1 MKYVK
6 SFLEYFG
13 GFTTFTANDAK
24 LFLRKNGADK
34 DYHKVFMHNLI
45 GSGRVFR
52 IKKGYYTLHDDLM
65 TAGFAFSPFY
75 YGLETVLTYNGLW
88 DYVTPVSIITTG
100 KAKSGV
106 RDVLGRN
113 VSVRRISKKMFFGYS
128 MVKYENSFYIPMAD
142 IEKTLIDS
150 VYFRALF
157 NREVY
162 EKMIGRIDAGKLGK
176 YLESCPRIV
185 RLRVEALMKE
195 YKKAQVMVE
204 REGYRDDKHRYVR
217 ASEATRI

>member
-6 SFLEYFG
+6 SFLEYFS
-13 GFTTFTANDAK
+13 GFPLFTANDAK
-24 LFLRKNGADK
+24 LFLRKNGAGE

-45 GSGRVFR
+45 GSGRAFR

-65 TAGFAFSPFY
+65 AAGFAFSPFY
-75 YGLETVLTYNGLW
+75 YGLETALTHHGLW
-88 DYVTPVSIITTG
+88 DYVTPICIITTG

-106 RDVLGRN
+106 RSVLGRN

-128 MVKYENSFYIPMAD
+128 MVSYGNLFYIPMAD

-162 EKMIGRIDAGKLGK
+162 ERMVGKIDVGKLGR
-176 YLESCPRIV
+176 YLERCPRIV
-185 RLRVEALMKE
+185 RSRVEALVKE
-195 YKKAQVMVE
+195 YKKSA
-204 REGYRDDKHRYVR
+204 VR
-217 ASEATRI
+217 AAKKDIMTIRERKG